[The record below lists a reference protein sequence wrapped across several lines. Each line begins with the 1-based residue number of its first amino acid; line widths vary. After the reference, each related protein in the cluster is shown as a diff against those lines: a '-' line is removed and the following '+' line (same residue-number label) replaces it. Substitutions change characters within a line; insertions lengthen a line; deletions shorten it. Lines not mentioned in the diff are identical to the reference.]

1 MVTNR
6 THFSW
11 SQYYLWK
18 KSKREFYKRY
28 ILGEES
34 KSNKYFAKGKELSRY
49 LEKGEILHYSND
61 PLLETVGKLV
71 PKLDIMEEEIIVDLQ
86 GTKLL
91 AFLDTISID
100 STEFNEYKTGKI
112 PWTQLLVD
120 EHEQLDFYALCIFI
134 RSGETI
140 IPKCKLIWIET
151 EEVEEDDEGNSGKIT
166 LLKYTGV
173 VEEFIRKFTKKDIVR
188 ILTKILVILKE
199 IDEYEYTELDLE
211 DEFVNRY
218 IELLAKKKEIN
229 SELSIMKLEVST
241 RLEAVELNYATT
253 DKGRF
258 SISKRS
264 AWHYSNKL
272 NDFVSK
278 HKQLVKEWQS
288 KEKKNGIAI
297 VTYTESILF
306 KEIK

>member
-28 ILGEES
+28 VLGEES
-34 KSNKYFAKGKELSRY
+34 KSNKYFAKGKELGRY
-49 LEKGEILHYSND
+49 LEKGEILHYSSD

-71 PKLDIMEEEIIVDLQ
+71 PKLDLMEEEIKVDLQ

-91 AFLDTISID
+91 AYLDTSALD
-100 STEFNEYKTGKI
+100 GEEFIEYKTGKI

-120 EHEQLDFYALCIFI
+120 EHEQLDFYALCIYI
-134 RSGETI
+134 RSKEII

-151 EEVEEDDEGNSGKIT
+151 EEVEKDGESII
-166 LLKYTGV
+166 KYTGH
-173 VEEFIRKFTKKDIVR
+173 VEEFIRKFTKEEIV
-188 ILTKILVILKE
+188 KILAKILATLKE

-211 DEFVNRY
+211 EEFVNRY
-218 IELLAKKKEIN
+218 IELILKKKEID
-229 SELSIMKLEVST
+229 SEISIMKLEVST
-241 RLEAVELNYATT
+241 RLEAEGLNYAST
-253 DKGRF
+253 DNGRF

-264 AWHYSNKL
+264 NWSYSNKL
-272 NDFVSK
+272 NDYIDLI
-278 HKQLVKEWQS
+278 KQEIKEWQS
-288 KEKKNGIAI
+288 KEKKEGIAT
-297 VTYTESILF
+297 VSYTESILF
-306 KEIK
+306 KQIK